1 VVAVDAAFL
10 QRAVPNNPG
19 LPRRK
24 IAATLRP
31 MPAASDTGF
40 PYVAQPDA
48 RILILGSMPSVASLT
63 AAQYYAHPRNVF
75 WPLMGSLLGF
85 DATLP
90 YAGRLQALQ
99 KAGIA
104 LWDVVH
110 RCHRP
115 GSLDASIHPD
125 TVEANDFP
133 AFFADH
139 PHIAAIF
146 FNGQTAATLYRRHV
160 LPQLD
165 HPWRE
170 LPRHTLPSTSPAHAA
185 RSRAEKLA
193 IWQQIVDALRFAQ
206 TGA

>member
-1 VVAVDAAFL
+1 
-10 QRAVPNNPG
+10 
-19 LPRRK
+19 
-24 IAATLRP
+24 
-31 MPAASDTGF
+31 MPAAADTGF

-63 AAQYYAHPRNVF
+63 AAQYYAHPHNAF
-75 WPLMGSLLGF
+75 WPLMGGLLRF
-85 DATLP
+85 DAALP
-90 YAGRLQALQ
+90 YAERLSALQ
-99 KAGIA
+99 EAGIA

-115 GSLDASIHPD
+115 GSLDADIRTD
-125 TVEANDFP
+125 TVEANDFS

-160 LPQLD
+160 LPRLD
-165 HPWRE
+165 DPWRE

-193 IWQQIVDALRFAQ
+193 IWHQIVDTLRSTQ
-206 TGA
+206 TGG